1 MKRAKEPTSEVLDAR
16 FTLRL
21 PRAMLRT
28 LKHAAVER
36 DKSLQAFVLDALRQ
50 LAEKETER

>member
-1 MKRAKEPTSEVLDAR
+1 MKRAKEPTPEVLDAR

-50 LAEKETER
+50 LAEKETGR